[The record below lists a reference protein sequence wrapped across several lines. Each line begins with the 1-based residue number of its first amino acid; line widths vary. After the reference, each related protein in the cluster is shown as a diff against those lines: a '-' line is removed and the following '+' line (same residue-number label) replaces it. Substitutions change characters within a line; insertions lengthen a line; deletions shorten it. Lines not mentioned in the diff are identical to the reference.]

1 MLLFTVQQE
10 GNALIVTNGIGR
22 FFILS
27 DYDGINYLANEII
40 PCGYEEVTNR
50 IKFALPQRTTLNK
63 VAECYTINY
72 GIKCFVGYT
81 FADSTVI
88 CTNSK
93 QFFKILND

>member
-1 MLLFTVQQE
+1 MLLFTVQEE
-10 GNALIVTNGIGR
+10 GNARIVTNGTDR

-40 PCGYEEVTNR
+40 LCGYDKDTNR
-50 IKFALPQRTTLNK
+50 IKFALPQKTMLTK

-93 QFFKILND
+93 QFYKILND